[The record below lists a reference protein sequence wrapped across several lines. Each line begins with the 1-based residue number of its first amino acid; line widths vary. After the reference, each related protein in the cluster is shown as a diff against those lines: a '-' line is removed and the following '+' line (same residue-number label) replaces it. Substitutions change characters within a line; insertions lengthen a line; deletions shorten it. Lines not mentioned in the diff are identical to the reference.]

1 MLQIDGSYG
10 EGGGQILRTS
20 LSLAAITGQPIAIA
34 NIRANRSKPGLAI
47 QHLTAVRA
55 AAAICQAQVKGD
67 AVGSMQLEFIPT
79 CRAIAGSY
87 IFDVAQT
94 TGAGSAGAIMLVLQ
108 TILLPLALAKG
119 NSVVTLKGG
128 THVPWSPPA
137 TYIELVYLPI
147 LLQMGVQAQMQVKSW
162 GWYPQGNGEVELI
175 ISGQSTPLKSLHL
188 VERGNLQAVKGLA
201 VATQLPA
208 HIPQRMV
215 SRAENLL
222 REAKIKTDIQPGKMR
237 GIAPGAGIT
246 LVAEYEH
253 SLAGFSALGKL
264 GLAAEKVAEMAVEEL
279 LAFDSTGAPVE
290 EHLADQ
296 LLLPAALAT
305 AASEYRV
312 AEVST
317 HLTTNAWVIEQ
328 FGIAKIAIAPDTKI
342 VTISPTGIS

>member
-1 MLQIDGSYG
+1 MLQIDGAYG

-20 LSLAAITGQPIAIA
+20 LSLAAITGQPISI
-34 NIRANRSKPGLAI
+34 NRIRANRSKPGLAI

-55 AAAICQAQVKGD
+55 AAALCQAQVTGD
-67 AVGSMQLEFIPT
+67 AVGSTQLEFIPT
-79 CRAIAGSY
+79 ASAIAGSY
-87 IFDVAQT
+87 TFDVAQT

-108 TILLPLALAKG
+108 TILLPLALTKG
-119 NSVVTLKGG
+119 DSVVTLKGG
-128 THVPWSPPA
+128 THLPWSPPA
-137 TYIELVYLPI
+137 TYIELVYLPM
-147 LLQMGVQAQMQVKSW
+147 LRQMGVQAQMQVKSW
-162 GWYPQGNGEVELI
+162 GWYPQGNGEVELQ
-175 ISGQSTPLKSLHL
+175 ISGQSTPLQGLHL
-188 VERGNLQAVKGLA
+188 LERGNLQVVRGLA

-208 HIPQRMV
+208 HIPQRMA

-222 REAKIKTDIQPGKMR
+222 KEAKIKTDIQPGKMR

-246 LVAEYEH
+246 LVAEYDR

-279 LAFDSTGAPVE
+279 LAFHSTGAPVE

-305 AASEYRV
+305 DASEYRV
-312 AEVST
+312 AEVSL

-328 FGIAKIAIAPDTKI
+328 FGLAKIAIAPDSKI
-342 VTISPTGIS
+342 VTISPSGT